1 MFMLSTLLPSKWIQ
15 FLIGLGLVLLVSFAF
30 FPKKTEPKRP
40 AVFRFHLLGEPISLD
55 PAQISGASGNYL
67 FHNLY
72 RSLFRYKKNG
82 GLTPDGASHCQQ
94 QGDVRLICFL
104 RPDMKWSDGSPVT
117 AHQYLNAFRR
127 LMNPELKTTQME
139 LLLSLRN
146 ARRILSGHLKPQDLG
161 VRALDDLTLQFEF
174 SEPDFEF
181 EYRLA
186 SPSTAPL
193 FSEQFPPLQQANQL
207 IVNGPY
213 QITRWKSSGSIRL
226 SPNPYYPNPDARP
239 EVEILF
245 VNDDTTALR
254 LYETGF
260 LNFLRRVPTSLL
272 SKYRQRSDFFQL
284 PLSRFDYLGFGPDLK
299 DQPNL
304 RRALTLALDYDSL
317 KRLFSAL
324 GRPGCP
330 SFPENYRERSSCYP
344 FDPDRAKEILQSTRI
359 QSEILSNARISFSTM
374 GGDDIQKGMEWVQA
388 QWSDNLNLQFAI
400 EGKEQGVYM
409 NELRVRPATV
419 FRKGVTLDRPTCL
432 AALEVFGSDSP
443 ENYLKYSNMKF
454 DNILKIMRKTKPSP
468 KMRQLCQKGL
478 DLLLSENIM
487 IPLGE
492 IHFSMLQDGKFI
504 GWELNELNQLDL
516 TNLKVA
522 KTQDDPK

>member
-1 MFMLSTLLPSKWIQ
+1 M
-15 FLIGLGLVLLVSFAF
+15 
-30 FPKKTEPKRP
+30 
-40 AVFRFHLLGEPISLD
+40 GEPTSLD
-55 PAQISGASGNYL
+55 PAQISGGSGNYL

-72 RSLFRYKKNG
+72 RSLFRYQKNG
-82 GLTPDGASHCQQ
+82 GLTPEGVTHCER
-94 QGDVRLICFL
+94 QGYVRLTCFL
-104 RPDMKWSDGSPVT
+104 RPNMKWSDGSSVT
-117 AHQYLNAFRR
+117 AHQYLHAFRH

-139 LLLSLRN
+139 LLMSLRN
-146 ARRILSGHLKPQDLG
+146 ARSILSGQLKPHDLG

-186 SPSTAPL
+186 SPATAPL
-193 FSEQFPPLQQANQL
+193 FSEQFPPRQEADRL

-213 QITRWKSSGSIRL
+213 QITSWKSSGSIRL
-226 SPNPYYPNPDARP
+226 SPNPYYPNPEGRP

-245 VNDDTTALR
+245 VDDDTTALR

-260 LNFLRRVPTSLL
+260 LNLLRRVPTTLL

-284 PLSRFDYLGFGPDLK
+284 PLSRFDYLGFGPELK

-304 RRALTLALDYDSL
+304 RRALTLSLDYDGL

-330 SFPENYRERSSCYP
+330 SFPENYRETSSCYP
-344 FDPDRAKEILQSTRI
+344 FDPNRAKKILQSTRI
-359 QSEILSNARISFSTM
+359 PSEIVSNARISFSTM
-374 GGDDIQKGMEWVQA
+374 GGDDMRKGMEWVQA
-388 QWSDNLNLQFAI
+388 QWSDNLNLHFSI

-409 NELRVRPATV
+409 NELRVRPSTV
-419 FRKGVTLDRPTCL
+419 FRKGVSLDRPTCL
-432 AALEVFGSDSP
+432 AALEVFGSDNP
-443 ENYLKYSNMKF
+443 ENYLKYSNIKF
-454 DNILKIMRKTKPSP
+454 DNILGTMRKTKPSP

-492 IHFSMLQDGKFI
+492 IHFSMLQDGQFI

-522 KTQDDPK
+522 KTQNGPK

>member
-1 MFMLSTLLPSKWIQ
+1 MLG
-15 FLIGLGLVLLVSFAF
+15 FVLISLVSLAF
-30 FPKKTEPKRP
+30 FPKKTEPSKS
-40 AVFRFHLLGEPISLD
+40 AVFRFHLLGEPFSLD
-55 PAQISGASGNYL
+55 PAQISGSSGNYL

-72 RSLFRYKKNG
+72 RSLFRYKSNG
-82 GLTPDGASHCQQ
+82 GLTPDGASRCER
-94 QGDVRLICFL
+94 QGDLRLICFL
-104 RPDMKWSDGSPVT
+104 RPEMKWSNGSPVT
-117 AHQYLNAFRR
+117 AHHYLHAFRR
-127 LMNPELKTTQME
+127 LMSPESKATQME
-139 LLLSLRN
+139 LLMSLRN
-146 ARRILSGHLKPQDLG
+146 ARSILSGQVKSQDLG
-161 VRALDDLTLQFEF
+161 VRALDDLTLQFDF

-213 QITRWKSSGSIRL
+213 QITSWKTSGSIRL
-226 SPNPYYPNPDARP
+226 IPNPYYPNPEDRP

-260 LNFLRRVPTSLL
+260 LNFLRRVPTSFLP
-272 SKYRQRSDFFQL
+272 KYRQRPDFFQL

-299 DQPNL
+299 DQPEL

-317 KRLFSAL
+317 KLIFSAL

-330 SFPENYRERSSCYP
+330 SFPESYRQKASCYP
-344 FDPDRAKEILQSTRI
+344 FDPNRAREILKSTLI
-359 QSEILSNARISFSTM
+359 PPEILSNARISFSTM

-388 QWSDNLNLQFAI
+388 QWSHNLNLHFAI
-400 EGKEQGVYM
+400 DGKEQGMYM
-409 NELRVRPATV
+409 NELRVRPSAA
-419 FRKGVTLDRPTCL
+419 FRKGVNLDRPTCL
-432 AALEVFGSDSP
+432 AALEVFASDSP
-443 ENYLKYSNMKF
+443 ENYLKYSNLKF
-454 DNILKIMRKTKPSP
+454 DNILKIMRKTKPSLR
-468 KMRQLCQKGL
+468 MRQLCQQGL

-492 IHFSMLQDGKFI
+492 IHFSMLQDGKFV

-522 KTQDDPK
+522 KAQNEPVF